1 MNHVVVLNS
10 LAFERQFPLLAARN
24 YIHLEDRHQG
34 FTKAILLKNALIGT
48 VAVPS
53 KTEPGAKTI
62 FGYCLS
68 DGRLFLVDDTP
79 FAASLLSGVCD
90 ALCEDASPFDVLF
103 ELLAGLLAD
112 DMSFLQAYDSE
123 LSRLETELQRGGQKG
138 FDRHIFRIRRELSTF
153 GQYYEQLADMCDTLL
168 QAAERDGG
176 GRDSRLFSALSNR
189 ARRLNSMVAMQKE
202 AAAQLR
208 ELHLTE
214 ITLRQNEVMKVL
226 TILTALFLPL
236 TLITGWYGMN
246 FTHMP
251 ELASPYGYIAVIG
264 LSVLCV
270 AAEIIIFRIKKW
282 F

>member
-1 MNHVVVLNS
+1 
-10 LAFERQFPLLAARN
+10 
-24 YIHLEDRHQG
+24 
-34 FTKAILLKNALIGT
+34 
-48 VAVPS
+48 
-53 KTEPGAKTI
+53 
-62 FGYCLS
+62 
-68 DGRLFLVDDTP
+68 
-79 FAASLLSGVCD
+79 
-90 ALCEDASPFDVLF
+90 
-103 ELLAGLLAD
+103 
-112 DMSFLQAYDSE
+112 
-123 LSRLETELQRGGQKG
+123 
-138 FDRHIFRIRRELSTF
+138 
-153 GQYYEQLADMCDTLL
+153 MCDTLL

-214 ITLRQNEVMKVL
+214 ITLRQTEVMKVL